1 VQIAIRQS
9 RSQRA
14 GTNDIRSLYFSSLLG
29 GPPVLATDIGNVQ
42 EMEGSYPFMRMDL
55 QPVVMVTAVVTGDG
69 PLYTAL
75 DVSKRLKK
83 ESPSGSSP
91 VQVHFSDST
100 PDPEGLV
107 VKWAGD
113 WSIQRDLLMDLGG
126 DFVIVLFLIYGMLVA
141 WSDSFLT
148 PVVIM
153 LPIPLILIGVIP
165 AHVLMGKALDATG
178 LIGMI
183 ALAGIMVRNSIL
195 LVDFARNKIA
205 MGMPVREAVLRASK
219 TRMRPILLT
228 ALAVIL
234 GESVLCLDPLLQG
247 LGYALVFGGLVS
259 TSLTLGIVPV
269 AYYQLDTLRVSKRT
283 LSVRQQP
290 PTDF

>member
-1 VQIAIRQS
+1 
-9 RSQRA
+9 
-14 GTNDIRSLYFSSLLG
+14 
-29 GPPVLATDIGNVQ
+29 
-42 EMEGSYPFMRMDL
+42 
-55 QPVVMVTAVVTGDG
+55 
-69 PLYTAL
+69 
-75 DVSKRLKK
+75 
-83 ESPSGSSP
+83 
-91 VQVHFSDST
+91 
-100 PDPEGLV
+100 
-107 VKWAGD
+107 
-113 WSIQRDLLMDLGG
+113 
-126 DFVIVLFLIYGMLVA
+126 
-141 WSDSFLT
+141 
-148 PVVIM
+148 
-153 LPIPLILIGVIP
+153 
-165 AHVLMGKALDATG
+165 MGKALDATG

-269 AYYQLDTLRVSKRT
+269 AYYQLETLRVSKRT